1 MQVTLGY
8 IKNPAFSRLAAASSS
23 QPTVEAQSLEQS
35 APQDSYKHSV
45 PLESGMMELRRR
57 ALASGLGT
65 SAGGAPGQRGAQ
77 GQSQGG
83 GSNIVRPAVSAQVD
97 ELRSAKRAGRKLNKE
112 EQATFND
119 ALGVL
124 NGLGG
129 RFAEVA
135 KDLKKMDAQGLIR
148 NDSAWVLDRGGN
160 AETVRDSKSPH
171 YGINL
176 SDVMFT
182 SDTVLKKRSKSEDLD
197 RFSKAAQLAGVLAHE
212 HKHFQDTN
220 RYYSTKSCERPGWSE
235 EMSYWNQLVIQTRAN
250 RSPEVCD
257 IALRLAQGREDEG
270 VALGY
275 LDHRRVYR
283 P

>member
-160 AETVRDSKSPH
+160 AETVPH
-171 YGINL
+171 
-176 SDVMFT
+176 
-182 SDTVLKKRSKSEDLD
+182 
-197 RFSKAAQLAGVLAHE
+197 
-212 HKHFQDTN
+212 
-220 RYYSTKSCERPGWSE
+220 STKSCERPGWSE

-257 IALRLAQGREDEG
+257 IALHLAQGREDEG